1 MRNNKKVFTAIVLF
15 ACMITVV
22 VFQYNV
28 NQSTKTTISEI
39 EELLKTQLHS
49 SERIGKIPLMET
61 QEVDVW
67 VYRINESDLLLLAET
82 KGNLLEKQDSLN
94 NMNWYTSEKAGQPA
108 IVLQTI
114 EKYGKGEHGY
124 GQAKSYSYKNVA
136 AYYIPAIELNQNNS
150 EMQTRRAKVADLFL
164 SELNQLETWQYY
176 YADNNIQM
184 ELVILDYQTPYEKNN
199 NKLYEQYCKYSVNI
213 SVSDS
218 ILEQYISNPVK
229 IKLVDPF
236 FQYVN
241 QTIDSSLLGKDF
253 SCVVGPK
260 IDIIGQEKSAPNRIE
275 VVLQIG
281 DYMDSFYVTV
291 IEK

>member
-1 MRNNKKVFTAIVLF
+1 
-15 ACMITVV
+15 
-22 VFQYNV
+22 
-28 NQSTKTTISEI
+28 
-39 EELLKTQLHS
+39 
-49 SERIGKIPLMET
+49 
-61 QEVDVW
+61 
-67 VYRINESDLLLLAET
+67 
-82 KGNLLEKQDSLN
+82 
-94 NMNWYTSEKAGQPA
+94 
-108 IVLQTI
+108 
-114 EKYGKGEHGY
+114 
-124 GQAKSYSYKNVA
+124 
-136 AYYIPAIELNQNNS
+136 
-150 EMQTRRAKVADLFL
+150 
-164 SELNQLETWQYY
+164 
-176 YADNNIQM
+176 M